1 MELYLRWAT
10 GLTWAL
16 TLRTLSFTPEENYL
30 RLVISWVQ
38 LLVLL
43 LMLFLTLRSFR
54 NVRID
59 LNGRRNRLLLGG
71 GWVLLVLLRLLRNW
85 GYPLIYQ
92 QPALDFSMGV
102 RLLLR
107 VGDVLLLVL
116 FTILLT
122 ATVCALRKKSA

>member
-1 MELYLRWAT
+1 M
-10 GLTWAL
+10 
-16 TLRTLSFTPEENYL
+16 
-30 RLVISWVQ
+30 
-38 LLVLL
+38 LL

-59 LNGRRNRLLLGG
+59 LNDRRKQLLLGV